1 MPSERRPTAVLAD
14 ASNAQSLAR
23 SSARKRAPQSVEKS
37 AKSDGVHSGENDTTR
52 VADGDAANVNV
63 FASIDDVVKEIN
75 DMGARVE
82 GERARDD
89 DGDA

>member
-37 AKSDGVHSGENDTTR
+37 AKSDVVHSGENDTTR
-52 VADGDAANVNV
+52 VADGDAANANV
-63 FASIDDVVKEIN
+63 FASIDDIVKEIN